1 MLSVKIQVNKS
12 AFETVI
18 VSLVMI
24 RCPLKIL
31 DLLHF
36 GKVEINDLI
45 VFDPAKGN
53 EIRTAG

>member
-1 MLSVKIQVNKS
+1 
-12 AFETVI
+12 

-24 RCPLKIL
+24 CCPLKIL
-31 DLLHF
+31 IFLCF

-53 EIRTAG
+53 EIKTVG